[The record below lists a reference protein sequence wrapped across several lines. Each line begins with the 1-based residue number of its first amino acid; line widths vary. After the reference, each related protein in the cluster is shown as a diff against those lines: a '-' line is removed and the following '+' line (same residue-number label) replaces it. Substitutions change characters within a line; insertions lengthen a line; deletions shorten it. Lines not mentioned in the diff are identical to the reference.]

1 MSIRDDISKL
11 YKPSKLLEQICV
23 GLFCAN
29 IIVSI
34 INLFVSEL
42 SSYCTILLLII
53 ALMYM
58 LLSVIDDGYFW
69 FIAERERRKNAI
81 QKAYDVALSEL
92 DTEAYYNNSIKD
104 HELSYAA
111 NIFESLFFTKEI
123 SRRMII
129 KSCVKSFLAI
139 VVLIVACRF
148 VKNDEILLIVS
159 QTVFS
164 ATLVEET
171 IRLILFSQRIRALYD
186 DAYCQFVTNGINT
199 KAQRVWLRWFCVEY
213 ESIKAH
219 YKIRLSESIFTKM
232 NPELSKQWECISK
245 QIKTKA
251 K

>member
-1 MSIRDDISKL
+1 MSKRDDISKL
-11 YKPSKLLEQICV
+11 YKPSKLLERICMS
-23 GLFCAN
+23 LFWAN
-29 IIVSI
+29 IVVSV
-34 INLFVSEL
+34 INVFVSKL
-42 SSYCTILLLII
+42 SSYCTILLIVF
-53 ALMYM
+53 ALLYM
-58 LLSVIDDGYFW
+58 LLSVIDDGCFW

-81 QKAYDVALSEL
+81 QKAYDVALSEH
-92 DTEAYYNNSIKD
+92 DTEGYYNNSIKD

-123 SRRMII
+123 SKRMVF

-148 VKNDEILLIVS
+148 VENDEILLIIS
-159 QTVFS
+159 QTAFS
-164 ATLVEET
+164 TTLIEET
-171 IRLILFSQRIRALYD
+171 IRLILFLQRIRALYD
-186 DAYCQFVTNGINT
+186 DAYCQFVANGINKKT
-199 KAQRVWLRWFCVEY
+199 QRVWLRWFCVEY

-219 YKIRLSESIFTKM
+219 YRIRLSESIFNKM